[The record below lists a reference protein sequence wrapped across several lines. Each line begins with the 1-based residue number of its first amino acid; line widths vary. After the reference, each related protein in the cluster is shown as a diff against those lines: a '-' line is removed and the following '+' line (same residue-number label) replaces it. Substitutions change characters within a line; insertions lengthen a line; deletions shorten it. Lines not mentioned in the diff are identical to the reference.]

1 MHFTL
6 CDLAADIAQNAAESG
21 ASVVEADLFET
32 DREFRFRIVD
42 DGKGM
47 TEEELERAKDPF
59 HTDGKKHPG
68 RRVGLGIPFL
78 IQTASQTGGG
88 WDIRSRKG
96 SGTTVEANFDLTN
109 LDAPPVGDVPG
120 LVRTVLLFGGPSEA
134 VIRRAYEGGR
144 GKTSYEIRKTEIE
157 DVLGGLEDAGALV
170 LLGRYLRSLEEA
182 DEENEA

>member
-1 MHFTL
+1 VHFTL

-21 ASVVEADLFET
+21 ASVVEADFIET
-32 DREFRFRIVD
+32 DRAFRFRIAD
-42 DGKGM
+42 NGKGM

-78 IQTASQTGGG
+78 IQTASQTGGF
-88 WDIRSRKG
+88 WDIRSEKG
-96 SGTTVEANFDLTN
+96 CGTTVEANFDLMN

-134 VIRRAYEGGR
+134 VIRRSYEGTR
-144 GKTSYEIRKTEIE
+144 GQTSYEVRKTELANA
-157 DVLGGLEDAGALV
+157 LGDLEDAGALV
-170 LLGRYLRSLEEA
+170 LLGKYLLSLEEV

>member
-21 ASVVEADLFET
+21 ASVVEADFIET
-32 DREFRFRIVD
+32 DEEFRFRLSD

-47 TEEELERAKDPF
+47 TEAELERAKDPF

-96 SGTTVEANFDLTN
+96 SGTTVEARFDLTN

-120 LVRTVLLFGGPSEA
+120 LVRTVLLFDGPGE
-134 VIRRAYEGGR
+134 VIVRRSYAGR
-144 GKTSYEIRKTEIE
+144 RGATSYEVRKTELAE
-157 DVLGGLEDAGALV
+157 ALGGLEDAGALV
-170 LLGRYLRSLEEA
+170 LLGKYLGSLEEA
-182 DEENEA
+182 EEENER